1 MAEVDNA
8 NNDQNSKL
16 KQQFELLLESFLSK
30 NSRERCYLGLIF
42 QQGKR
47 TMLQINITARDLP
60 NLLQAKPA
68 TANNPESGKD
78 RPEISGHADEIKQY
92 ILERVSQE
100 KPWILGTLTTN
111 VAPERITVIELGR
124 GMCIV
129 VIPQEVKLDLTDGQ
143 HRKKAIDEL
152 ISSGYTNLLSNDNFP
167 ITIILEDNF
176 KQCKLDFGDLAKAK
190 PVDKSLLLS
199 FGESYG
205 KIGITQ
211 NLIETVSMF
220 RGKTDKINK
229 APKKR
234 DKLIYTT
241 NYIAR
246 AVSCAFGDNAE
257 DDLEKHDVEKSSE
270 ALANCLNQ
278 FFSEH
283 SQTKRIAEEKIERL
297 TIDEISDFRNE
308 CLLGVSVGL
317 EILGRLLYCA
327 YDPKMNSF
335 DRKKVSRLAQ
345 LDWSR
350 DNNLW
355 HNNVVRVNP
364 KQKNSTKTIAWGASA
379 IGDAVKAAKAELG
392 WI

>member
-16 KQQFELLLESFLSK
+16 KQQFELLLESLLSK

-92 ILERVSQE
+92 ILERVNKQ
-100 KPWILGTLTTN
+100 KPWILGTLTAN

-152 ISSGYTNLLSNDNFP
+152 ISSNYTNLLSNDNFP

-211 NLIETVSMF
+211 NLIEKVSMF

-229 APKKR
+229 SPKKR
-234 DKLIYTT
+234 D
-241 NYIAR
+241 
-246 AVSCAFGDNAE
+246 S
-257 DDLEKHDVEKSSE
+257 
-270 ALANCLNQ
+270 
-278 FFSEH
+278 
-283 SQTKRIAEEKIERL
+283 
-297 TIDEISDFRNE
+297 
-308 CLLGVSVGL
+308 
-317 EILGRLLYCA
+317 
-327 YDPKMNSF
+327 
-335 DRKKVSRLAQ
+335 
-345 LDWSR
+345 
-350 DNNLW
+350 
-355 HNNVVRVNP
+355 
-364 KQKNSTKTIAWGASA
+364 
-379 IGDAVKAAKAELG
+379 
-392 WI
+392 